1 MAMRDFPESSFPKH
15 GGFELAHQPTR
26 GWFYRNHGKRAI
38 DLALVLLSAPFV
50 LPLIAILALLAATDG
65 HRPFYRQARIG
76 RNGRVFHILKL
87 RTMVARADE
96 LLEQHLAA
104 DPAARREWDETQKL
118 KHDPRVTRVGQILR
132 ASSLDELPQ
141 LWNVLRGDMALIG
154 PRPMMPCQQALYPG
168 TAYYRLRPGISGL
181 WQVSERNESSF
192 AERARFDTEYD
203 RTLSLRADLA
213 ILWRTAGVVL
223 RCTGY

>member
-154 PRPMMPCQQALYPG
+154 PRPMIPCQQALYPG

>member
-26 GWFYRNHGKRAI
+26 GWLYRNHGKRAI

>member
-1 MAMRDFPESSFPKH
+1 MRDFPESSFPKH